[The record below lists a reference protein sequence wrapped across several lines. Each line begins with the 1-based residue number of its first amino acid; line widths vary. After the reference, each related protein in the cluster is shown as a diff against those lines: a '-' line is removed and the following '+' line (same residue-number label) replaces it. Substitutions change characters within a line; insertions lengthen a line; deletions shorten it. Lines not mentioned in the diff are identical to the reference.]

1 MKLLYTLMEALVR
14 LWNIVEHTLL
24 HSEGARRN
32 PNTYI
37 QLGILMSQKNYNL
50 YMQKKL
56 LYYFIFFIFFFFCF
70 CYYLFARKSNLKT

>member
-14 LWNIVEHTLL
+14 LWNIVKHTLL

-56 LYYFIFFIFFFFCF
+56 LYYFILHFFVFVIIC
-70 CYYLFARKSNLKT
+70 LQENSNLKT